1 MSNAIGIDLG
11 TSFSAAAYLEK
22 GQPRVIPNTESSALT
37 PSVVSILKDGKRL
50 VGQLAKLQATGN
62 PDGTIFSIKRHM
74 GRRAYLDLDSLSDD
88 KEIIRQIKRH
98 MGSDYWVKIGDK
110 EYTPEEISALILQKI
125 KKDAEDY
132 LGEEIEKAVISVP
145 AYFNISQRQATID
158 AGRIAGL
165 EVLRIVDEP
174 TAAALAYG
182 LDMEDLH
189 TILVWDLG
197 GGTFDVSILE
207 LGGGVFEVKAVNG
220 DTWLGGDDYD
230 YRIVEHLASEFQNE
244 YAIDLRKNKVAMI
257 RLKEVAEK
265 AKIDLTDKEVTRIK
279 LPFIDA
285 GEGGPKHWETVL
297 TREKFQELTDGLLEK
312 MIEPTKQALADA
324 RLKPE
329 DIDRVILV
337 GGSTRMPAVRA
348 LFRDLM
354 EKEPYVELH
363 PDEVVA
369 MGAAVQAGI
378 LTGRIEG
385 KILIDVTPI
394 SLGIET
400 QGGIFTRIIEKNT
413 TIPTSEGRLFTNAAD
428 YQTCMDIHVLQG
440 ERPMAVYNMT
450 LDRFEMTGIP
460 SLPRGDAW
468 VDVKFDINADGILHV
483 SCKDLHTDNSKK
495 VRISPRF
502 YGLPGEEID
511 RMIKEAGEFQKQDQR
526 ECEDAEMRIRADN
539 IIRAGRQIIEDVEE
553 ESSYKQLPDKIA
565 FLIEDVE
572 KAILDVREALSG
584 KDYDDIGSE
593 TGELEKRIKTLDRV
607 VKEARKQRSEV
618 RDQKSE
624 IRSQRSEVRSQKSEV
639 RI

>member
-1 MSNAIGIDLG
+1 MSKVVGIDLG
-11 TSFSAAAYLEK
+11 TSFSMAAYLER
-22 GQPRVIPNTESSALT
+22 GQPRVIPNREDNSLT

-98 MGSDYWVKIGDK
+98 MGSDYWVKIDDR

-125 KKDAEDY
+125 KRDAEDY
-132 LGEEIEKAVISVP
+132 LGEEIDKAVISVP

-158 AGRIAGL
+158 AGKIAGL

-182 LDMEDLH
+182 LDMEDLQ

-207 LGGGVFEVKAVNG
+207 LGKGVFEVKAVNG

-230 YRIVEHLASEFQNE
+230 YRIVEHLAGEFQDE
-244 YAIDLRKNKVAMI
+244 YGIDLRKNKVVMI

-297 TREKFQELTDGLLEK
+297 TREKFEELTEDLLRK
-312 MIEPTKQALADA
+312 MVAPTKEAMADA
-324 RLKPE
+324 RLRPE

-337 GGSTRMPAVRA
+337 GGSTRMPAVRS

-354 EKEPYVELH
+354 GMEPYVELH
-363 PDEVVA
+363 PDEVVG

-378 LTGRIEG
+378 LTGEIDG
-385 KILIDVTPI
+385 KILIDVSPI

-400 QGGIFTRIIEKNT
+400 QGGIYTKIIEKNS
-413 TIPTSEGRLFTNAAD
+413 TIPTSESRLFTNAAD
-428 YQTCMDIHVLQG
+428 YQTSMDIHVLQG

-450 LDRFEMTGIP
+450 LDRFEMSGIP
-460 SLPRGDAW
+460 PLPRGDAW
-468 VDVKFDINADGILHV
+468 VEVKFDINANGILHV
-483 SCKDLHTDNSKK
+483 SCKDLHTDNNKR

-502 YGLPGEEID
+502 YGLPREEID
-511 RMIKEAGEFQKQDQR
+511 RMIKDAEEFQDQDQR
-526 ECEDAEMRIRADN
+526 RREEVEAGIKAGNM
-539 IIRAGRQIIEDVEE
+539 IRAGRQIIEDIEKD
-553 ESSYKQLPDKIA
+553 SSYKQLPDRIA

-572 KAILDVREALSG
+572 KGMLEVREALSG
-584 KDYDDIGSE
+584 TDCDDIRSGTE
-593 TGELEKRIKTLDRV
+593 ELEKRIKVLD
-607 VKEARKQRSEV
+607 KEIKDIKRRGPAR
-618 RDQKSE
+618 
-624 IRSQRSEVRSQKSEV
+624 
-639 RI
+639 